1 MNPLEAAGTLLGLAN
16 LWLTRQQNI
25 LCWPIGIACAICYA
39 FVFYDAQLY
48 SDLLL
53 QVVYVGLQAYGWWR
67 WARAPRKQLT
77 STAAISTLNARG
89 WGLWLSVTSVI
100 GLTLG
105 ALMSRYT
112 TADLP
117 WGDACAT
124 AFSLVAQVLQ
134 ARKVLDSWLIFI
146 AANLIFIAIYLT
158 KALYLTSGLFI
169 VSTVLAGAGWFAWRA
184 HTPANTH
191 SPRSRA

>member
-25 LCWPIGIACAICYA
+25 LCWPIGIACVICYA

-89 WGLWLSVTSVI
+89 WGLWLSVTSVT